1 MKLYN
6 NIIRC
11 SEKAGP
17 SGTVRNPLKRILEPT
32 PAATNGLSSLTAP
45 ESMEMDTDSPTNTT
59 SSSVILNGNKIF
71 CLNVFIAVFSNRI
84 LKRSNINTVLL
95 HLIFM

>member
-32 PAATNGLSSLTAP
+32 SAATNGLTSLTAP
-45 ESMEMDTDSPTNTT
+45 ESMEMDTDSATHTT
-59 SSSVILNGNKIF
+59 SSSATLNGNKIF
-71 CLNVFIAVFSNRI
+71 LALDLYVSRVYVMLRFS
-84 LKRSNINTVLL
+84 
-95 HLIFM
+95 F